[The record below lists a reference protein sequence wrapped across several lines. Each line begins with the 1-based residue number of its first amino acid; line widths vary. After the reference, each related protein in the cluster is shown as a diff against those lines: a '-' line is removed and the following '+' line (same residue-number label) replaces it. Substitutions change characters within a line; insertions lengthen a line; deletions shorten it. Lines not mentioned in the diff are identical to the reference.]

1 MTYPI
6 RRKCAGLIVRAIDAH
21 HTPAYASSL
30 SGSSAVKASPD
41 NKGHAA
47 QRQFTRLRGISSA
60 EGQGGART
68 SGMPLVMNTSRPS
81 FCRRFGTA
89 IAVLAGSCLVAN
101 SAAAQF
107 GGFSMPSLP
116 SISSNSSSNSDG
128 CPKGKHKSE
137 GSAVL
142 GGLIGQGL
150 GRAAGSAGIS
160 SYFPIAD
167 VAGTLTNA
175 IACRLD
181 PAEQKQ
187 AAGATIEATRGEGGD
202 AAPPPVGAS
211 SSWTSGTRE
220 NVSGTSTVVA
230 RNDNDKGGM
239 QCITVSDVIIVN
251 GEETTAD
258 KRMCR
263 KPGSARYALMA

>member
-1 MTYPI
+1 
-6 RRKCAGLIVRAIDAH
+6 
-21 HTPAYASSL
+21 
-30 SGSSAVKASPD
+30 
-41 NKGHAA
+41 
-47 QRQFTRLRGISSA
+47 
-60 EGQGGART
+60 
-68 SGMPLVMNTSRPS
+68 MNTFLS
-81 FCRRFGTA
+81 FPCLSFSGLRLSAA
-89 IAVLAGSCLVAN
+89 IGLLAGSCLITT
-101 SAAAQF
+101 SASAQF
-107 GGFSMPSLP
+107 GGFSLP
-116 SISSNSSSNSDG
+116 SFPTSSSNSSKNSDG
-128 CPKGKHKSE
+128 CPKGRSKSE
-137 GSAVL
+137 GSSVL

-150 GRAAGSAGIS
+150 GRAASSAGVS
-160 SYFPIAD
+160 SFFPSAE

-187 AAGATIEATRGEGGD
+187 AASATITVTRGADGD
-202 AAPPPVGAS
+202 TTEPPPVGAS
-211 SSWTSGTRE
+211 SSWTSETRE

-239 QCITVSDVIIVN
+239 QCVTVSDVIIVN

>member
-1 MTYPI
+1 MQ
-6 RRKCAGLIVRAIDAH
+6 RRAKLRIEREQAAPRR
-21 HTPAYASSL
+21 
-30 SGSSAVKASPD
+30 SGV
-41 NKGHAA
+41 
-47 QRQFTRLRGISSA
+47 
-60 EGQGGART
+60 
-68 SGMPLVMNTSRPS
+68 PLVMNTSRSS
-81 FCRRFGTA
+81 FRHRLGA
-89 IAVLAGSCLVAN
+89 ALGILACGCL
-101 SAAAQF
+101 AATNASAQF

-116 SISSNSSSNSDG
+116 SVPTGSSKSSDG
-128 CPKGKHKSE
+128 CPKGKSKSE

-150 GRAAGSAGIS
+150 GRAAGSAGVS
-160 SYFPIAD
+160 SYFPISE

-175 IACRLD
+175 IACKLD

-187 AAGATIEATRGEGGD
+187 AANATIEATRGEAGD

-211 SSWTSGTRE
+211 SSWTSETRE

-230 RNDNDKGGM
+230 RNDNDQAGM

-251 GEETTAD
+251 GEETTAN

-263 KPGSARYALMA
+263 RPGQARYALMA

>member
-1 MTYPI
+1 
-6 RRKCAGLIVRAIDAH
+6 
-21 HTPAYASSL
+21 
-30 SGSSAVKASPD
+30 
-41 NKGHAA
+41 
-47 QRQFTRLRGISSA
+47 
-60 EGQGGART
+60 
-68 SGMPLVMNTSRPS
+68 MNTSRPS
-81 FCRRFGTA
+81 SRRRR
-89 IAVLAGSCLVAN
+89 L
-101 SAAAQF
+101 SAAIGVLVSGALVTTSASAQF
-107 GGFSMPSLP
+107 GGFSIPSLP
-116 SISSNSSSNSDG
+116 SVSSSSSKSSDG
-128 CPKGKHKSE
+128 CPKGKSKSE

-150 GRAAGSAGIS
+150 GRAAGSAGVS

-175 IACRLD
+175 IACKLD

-187 AAGATIEATRGEGGD
+187 AANATIEATRGEGGD
-202 AAPPPVGAS
+202 AEPPPVGAS
-211 SSWTSGTRE
+211 SSWTSETRE

-230 RNDNDKGGM
+230 RNDNDRGGL

-263 KPGSARYALMA
+263 KPGSARYSLMA

>member
-1 MTYPI
+1 MP
-6 RRKCAGLIVRAIDAH
+6 
-21 HTPAYASSL
+21 
-30 SGSSAVKASPD
+30 
-41 NKGHAA
+41 
-47 QRQFTRLRGISSA
+47 
-60 EGQGGART
+60 RT
-68 SGMPLVMNTSRPS
+68 SGVPLVMNTSRPLS
-81 FCRRFGTA
+81 RSRRAAA
-89 IAVLAGSCLVAN
+89 IAFAAAGSLVAT
-101 SAAAQF
+101 SASAQF
-107 GGFSMPSLP
+107 GGFSLPSLP
-116 SISSNSSSNSDG
+116 SVSSSTSTSSDG
-128 CPKGKHKSE
+128 CPKGKSKSE

-150 GRAAGSAGIS
+150 GRAASSAGVS

-175 IACRLD
+175 IACKLD
-181 PAEQKQ
+181 PEEQKQ
-187 AAGATIEATRGEGGD
+187 AAAATIEATRGESGD

-211 SSWTSGTRE
+211 SSWTSETRE

-230 RNDNDKGGM
+230 RNDNDRGGM

>member
-1 MTYPI
+1 MLACGCLAATN
-6 RRKCAGLIVRAIDAH
+6 
-21 HTPAYASSL
+21 AS
-30 SGSSAVKASPD
+30 
-41 NKGHAA
+41 
-47 QRQFTRLRGISSA
+47 
-60 EGQGGART
+60 
-68 SGMPLVMNTSRPS
+68 
-81 FCRRFGTA
+81 
-89 IAVLAGSCLVAN
+89 
-101 SAAAQF
+101 AQF
-107 GGFSMPSLP
+107 GGFSIPSLP
-116 SISSNSSSNSDG
+116 SVPSSSSKSSDG
-128 CPKGKHKSE
+128 CPKGKSKSE

-150 GRAAGSAGIS
+150 GRAAGSAGVS
-160 SYFPIAD
+160 SYFPISE

-175 IACRLD
+175 IACKLD

-187 AAGATIEATRGEGGD
+187 AANATIEATRGETGD
-202 AAPPPVGAS
+202 AEPPPVGAS
-211 SSWTSGTRE
+211 SSWTSETRE

-263 KPGSARYALMA
+263 KPGQARYSLMA

>member
-1 MTYPI
+1 MDGAP
-6 RRKCAGLIVRAIDAH
+6 GLTEQAAPRI
-21 HTPAYASSL
+21 
-30 SGSSAVKASPD
+30 SGV
-41 NKGHAA
+41 
-47 QRQFTRLRGISSA
+47 
-60 EGQGGART
+60 
-68 SGMPLVMNTSRPS
+68 PLVLNTSRPS
-81 FCRRFGTA
+81 VRRFRRLSAA
-89 IAVLAGSCLVAN
+89 IGMLSGSCLVAT
-101 SAAAQF
+101 SASAQF
-107 GGFSMPSLP
+107 GGFSFPSLP
-116 SISSNSSSNSDG
+116 SVPSSSSSSSDG
-128 CPKGKHKSE
+128 CPKGKSKSE

-150 GRAAGSAGIS
+150 GRVAGSAGVS

-175 IACRLD
+175 IACKLD
-181 PAEQKQ
+181 PSEQKQ
-187 AAGATIEATRGEGGD
+187 AAAATIEATRGETGD
-202 AAPPPVGAS
+202 AQPPPVGTS
-211 SSWTSGTRE
+211 SSWTSETRE

>member
-1 MTYPI
+1 
-6 RRKCAGLIVRAIDAH
+6 
-21 HTPAYASSL
+21 
-30 SGSSAVKASPD
+30 
-41 NKGHAA
+41 
-47 QRQFTRLRGISSA
+47 
-60 EGQGGART
+60 
-68 SGMPLVMNTSRPS
+68 MNTSGRS
-81 FCRRFGTA
+81 SRSRRA
-89 IAVLAGSCLVAN
+89 CAVAVLAAGSLVAT
-101 SAAAQF
+101 SASAQF
-107 GGFSMPSLP
+107 GGFSFPSLP
-116 SISSNSSSNSDG
+116 SAPPSSSHSSDG
-128 CPKGKHKSE
+128 CPKGRSKSE
-137 GSAVL
+137 GSAML

-150 GRAAGSAGIS
+150 GRAASSAGLS
-160 SYFPIAD
+160 SYVPIAD

-187 AAGATIEATRGEGGD
+187 AANATIEATRGEGGD

-211 SSWTSGTRE
+211 SAWTSETRE

-263 KPGSARYALMA
+263 KPGQTRYALMA

>member
-1 MTYPI
+1 
-6 RRKCAGLIVRAIDAH
+6 
-21 HTPAYASSL
+21 
-30 SGSSAVKASPD
+30 
-41 NKGHAA
+41 
-47 QRQFTRLRGISSA
+47 
-60 EGQGGART
+60 
-68 SGMPLVMNTSRPS
+68 MNTFRPS
-81 FCRRFGTA
+81 VRRLCAA
-89 IAVLAGSCLVAN
+89 IAVLSSGALVAT

-107 GGFSMPSLP
+107 GGFSIPSLP
-116 SISSNSSSNSDG
+116 SVSSSSSKSSDG
-128 CPKGKHKSE
+128 CPKGKSKSE

-150 GRAAGSAGIS
+150 GRAAGSAGVS

-181 PAEQKQ
+181 PAEQQQ
-187 AAGATIEATRGEGGD
+187 AANATITATRGEAGD

-211 SSWTSGTRE
+211 SSWTSETRE

-230 RNDNDKGGM
+230 RNDNDRGGM

-251 GEETTAD
+251 GEETNAD

-263 KPGSARYALMA
+263 KPGSARYSLMA

>member
-1 MTYPI
+1 MMPDMT
-6 RRKCAGLIVRAIDAH
+6 IV
-21 HTPAYASSL
+21 T
-30 SGSSAVKASPD
+30 ASPVRRRL
-41 NKGHAA
+41 GAVISFVAA
-47 QRQFTRLRGISSA
+47 
-60 EGQGGART
+60 
-68 SGMPLVMNTSRPS
+68 
-81 FCRRFGTA
+81 
-89 IAVLAGSCLVAN
+89 SCLMAE

-107 GGFSMPSLP
+107 GGFSFPSLP
-116 SISSNSSSNSDG
+116 SASSSSSSSSDG
-128 CPKGKHKSE
+128 CPKGKSKSE

-150 GRAAGSAGIS
+150 GRVAGSAGVS
-160 SYFPIAD
+160 RFFPIAD

-181 PAEQKQ
+181 PAEQQQ
-187 AAGATIEATRGEGGD
+187 AAGATIEATRGETGD

-230 RNDNDKGGM
+230 RNDNDRGGM

-263 KPGSARYALMA
+263 KSGAARYALMA